1 MVEGGLVR
9 VEYALG
15 DSSPPSVSSY
25 LHTKN
30 DYRSI
35 LVNVNFLCNCVLLNL
50 ILQLALICY
59 VIDFMDESN
68 ILLASVTKKMLQEGV
83 HADVTLKA
91 GDGGTAKAH
100 RCILATRSPVFEAMF
115 RSNMKERKT
124 SVVELQDM
132 KVEVVKL
139 FLLVVYCGFD
149 EFEDEAILDEHWK
162 EVFGACH
169 KYEVPF
175 LHNCA
180 RFMQRTLVV
189 SNCWDYLRKAITW
202 DPQTSSCNSSDQ
214 SLPSFYPYTWCAK
227 LQSEAGPLQIICL
240 DFMDIN
246 FRRISVETKILKAA
260 TRANPVL
267 VAEVMSRLC
276 ATRSTR
282 EM

>member
-1 MVEGGLVR
+1 
-9 VEYALG
+9 
-15 DSSPPSVSSY
+15 
-25 LHTKN
+25 
-30 DYRSI
+30 
-35 LVNVNFLCNCVLLNL
+35 
-50 ILQLALICY
+50 

-83 HADVTLKA
+83 HADVTLRA

-100 RCILATRSPVFEAMF
+100 RCILATRSPVFEEKF
-115 RSNMKERKT
+115 RSNMKYRKT
-124 SVVELQDM
+124 SVVELPNM
-132 KVEVVKL
+132 TVEVVKL
-139 FLLVVYCGFD
+139 FLLVIYCGFD
-149 EFEDEAILDEHWK
+149 EIEDEAILDEHWK
-162 EVFGACH
+162 EVFGACR

-189 SNCWDYLRKAITW
+189 SNCWDYLRQAITW
-202 DPQTSSCNSSDQ
+202 DPLTCDPCDPFDQ
-214 SLPSFYPYTWCAK
+214 FIPNFDPYSNCAQ
-227 LQSEAGPLQIICL
+227 LHSEPGPLQVICL

-246 FRRISVETKILKAA
+246 FRRISMETKMLKAA
-260 TRANPVL
+260 TRAYAVL